1 MPNNQVYVSATHPY
15 FVRLA
20 VLWIS
25 EHEIVCCVVLQHG
38 GCTRMLSPVTT
49 RWLYAGASYNTEDLC
64 WVLSQRGG
72 CMLVPVTTQRLYAG
86 SCHNVEVVCW
96 VLSQR
101 RSCML
106 VPVTTQRFMLRR
118 LTTRRMY
125 AGSCHNAEVVC
136 WSVSPRGD
144 CFLERLTTQGHSR
157 AVNA

>member
-1 MPNNQVYVSATHPY
+1 
-15 FVRLA
+15 
-20 VLWIS
+20 
-25 EHEIVCCVVLQHG
+25 
-38 GCTRMLSPVTT
+38 MLGPVTT
-49 RWLYAGASYNTEDLC
+49 R
-64 WVLSQRGG
+64 
-72 CMLVPVTTQRLYAG
+72 RLYAG
-86 SCHNVEVVCW
+86 SCHNTEVVCW